1 MHFKFL
7 FSTILLFFAFFLNGQ
22 KRISPLREGITR
34 DTLII
39 NINSWLNNGRL
50 FFSYIKFVPNEKE
63 TVSYKDDVVFYVSSK
78 TDSIVRAPFEMK
90 VLKIY
95 NFPRKK
101 RIDFLDDTTS
111 VSYTFLINDDKEN
124 DFYKLENFKEGEI
137 IKKGTIIGYL
147 KNSSKNAEKKYK
159 FHPLMVYYNKKTNTD
174 EQMFFYKS
182 KNKINLILDW

>member
-7 FSTILLFFAFFLNGQ
+7 FSTILLFFVFFLNGQ
-22 KRISPLREGITR
+22 KRISPLREGIIR

-39 NINSWLNNGRL
+39 NVNSWLNNGRL
-50 FFSYIKFVPNEKE
+50 FYSYIKFAPCE
-63 TVSYKDDVVFYVSSK
+63 TVSYKDEKVFYISSK
-78 TDSIVRAPFEMK
+78 TDSIVWVPFEMK
-90 VLKIY
+90 VLKMY
-95 NFPRKK
+95 DLPRIKS
-101 RIDFLDDTTS
+101 IDFLDENTS
-111 VSYTFLINDDKEN
+111 VIYTFSIRDGEDN
-124 DFYKLENFKEGEI
+124 DFLKLENFKEGEI

-174 EQMFFYKS
+174 EPMFFYKS